1 MNQKNSDSPRV
12 VLITGAA
19 RRVGAE
25 VVRTLHAEGYNIAL
39 HYRSSATEADA
50 LAADLNGIRADSVRT
65 LKGNLEDTQSLPPL
79 VAKAHGFWGR
89 LDVLINNASSFYPT
103 KIGSITEADW
113 ENLLGSNLKGPL
125 FLSQAAAPFLTESEG
140 CIVNITD
147 IHGDR
152 PLKNHTVYCCAKA
165 GLIMLTKSLAKEL
178 GPNVRCNAVSPGAI
192 MWPETEQ
199 AEEEKAEIVSRTAL
213 KRSGS
218 PQDIAS
224 AIRFLVTEAP
234 YVTGQVIAIDGG
246 RTLSN

>member
-1 MNQKNSDSPRV
+1 MKPENHDVSRV

-25 VVRTLHAEGYNIAL
+25 VVRTLHAAGYNIAL
-39 HYRSSATEADA
+39 HYRSSSQHAEA
-50 LAADLNGIRADSVRT
+50 LAAELNATRDNSVR
-65 LKGNLEDTQSLPPL
+65 LLQGDLEDTASLPPL
-79 VAKAHGFWGR
+79 VAKAHEFWGR

-103 KIGSITEADW
+103 LIGDITEADW
-113 ENLLGSNLKGPL
+113 ENLLSSNLKGPL
-125 FLSQAAAPFLTESEG
+125 FLSQAAAPYLQESEG

-165 GLIMLTKSLAKEL
+165 GLIMLTKSLAREL
-178 GPNVRCNAVSPGAI
+178 GPEVRCNAVSPGAI
-192 MWPETEQ
+192 MWPETDQSE
-199 AEEEKAEIVSRTAL
+199 AEKADIVSRTAL

-218 PQDIAS
+218 PQDIART
-224 AIRFLVTEAP
+224 IRFLVMEAP
-234 YVTGQVIAIDGG
+234 YITGQVIPVDGG